1 MTVAFHWQ
9 DILRVAAMLFFVMDP
24 IGNIPVFN
32 AVLAQYET
40 RARIRIIARELVFAL
55 LILSG
60 FLFAGTAM
68 LGFLGLTQPTLNL
81 AGGILLFLI
90 SLRMVFP
97 ELLAPHDETPVEDPF
112 IVPLATPMIAG
123 PSSIAIL
130 LLISS
135 SHPEQMHDWTVAL
148 LLAWSAALLILA
160 VSPMILKGLGRRG
173 LRALE
178 RLMGMLLILLS
189 VQMFL
194 NGLTQYL
201 GSLPAGS

>member
-1 MTVAFHWQ
+1 MLTTLHWH
-9 DILRVAAMLFFVMDP
+9 DILRVAVTLFFIMDP

-32 AVLAQYET
+32 AVLGRFDT
-40 RARIRIIARELVFAL
+40 RRRIRIIARELSFAL
-55 LILSG
+55 TILLA
-60 FLFAGTAM
+60 FLFAGTAI

-97 ELLAPHDETPVEDPF
+97 ELLSPHDETPVEDPF
-112 IVPLATPMIAG
+112 IVPLAMPLIAG

-135 SHPEQMHDWTVAL
+135 SHPEQMADWTIAL
-148 LLAWSAALLILA
+148 LLAWAASTVILM
-160 VSPMILKGLGRRG
+160 VSPMILKRLGKRG

-178 RLMGMLLILLS
+178 RLMGMLLVLLS

-201 GSLPAGS
+201 ASLPA